1 MFLKIRFAE
10 MIFCIIRAVLIIVSA
25 ERSLVSG
32 WSTEIGCTILQSLHF
47 YRPSH
52 YAGRNAVLW
61 KSVVG
66 FSNIDCMLCEM
77 RASLCSYLGAS
88 PILCT
93 VYCQRFFLAQLARG
107 VL

>member
-1 MFLKIRFAE
+1 
-10 MIFCIIRAVLIIVSA
+10 MIFCAIRIVLIIVSA
-25 ERSLVSG
+25 EGRLVSG
-32 WSTEIGCTILQSLHF
+32 WPAEIGCKILQSLHF

-66 FSNIDCMLCEM
+66 FSNIDCMLCEK
-77 RASLCSYLGAS
+77 RASLCSYPGAFQIFC
-88 PILCT
+88 P
-93 VYCQRFFLAQLARG
+93 VYCQRLFLTQLARG